1 MAAQMVTGGTLEDF
15 VRDLA
20 AARSSEATGGEQVD
34 LADTRRRVE
43 EWVRRTYPEAA
54 EDILRALS
62 EVESDSGGGGG
73 GGGGMSEAAMDRLAV
88 DTDAATRTPRS
99 ASSAS
104 VYALGERT
112 SLLSTVGLGPPTV
125 LLSPTPRR
133 KGWILKPP
141 CFSDPTFESRP
152 HT

>member
-73 GGGGMSEAAMDRLAV
+73 GGGMSEAAMDRLAV

-112 SLLSTVGLGPPTV
+112 SLLSTVGLDPPTA
-125 LLSPTPRR
+125 LLSPTLGL
-133 KGWILKPP
+133 KG
-141 CFSDPTFESRP
+141 
-152 HT
+152 